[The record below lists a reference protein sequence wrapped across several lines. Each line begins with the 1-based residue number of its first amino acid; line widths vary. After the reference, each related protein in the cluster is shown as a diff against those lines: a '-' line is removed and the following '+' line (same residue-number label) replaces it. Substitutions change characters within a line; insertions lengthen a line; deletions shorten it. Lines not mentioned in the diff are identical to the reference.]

1 MKSKWDCPHC
11 GHLLKIRTSRRLS
24 PMSVEEYRQCEN
36 VFCSYTGKVL
46 ASIVTT
52 ISPSQTPNP
61 EVFIPQS
68 KFKPHPTS
76 ANQLDLLDD
85 GA

>member
-1 MKSKWDCPHC
+1 MKTKCNCPHC
-11 GHLLKIRTSRRLS
+11 GYPLKIRTSRRLS
-24 PMSVEEYRQCEN
+24 PMSWEEYRQCEN
-36 VFCSYTGKVL
+36 VFCAYTGKVL

-68 KFKPHPTS
+68 KFKPLPAS